1 MKVPESD
8 QLESDIESGVGPYDE
23 RQADEREEKLQSRLR
38 RNTYFAIGLMLLL
51 ALVFANRKMLF
62 GVALGSALSL
72 LNLRWLTGSVRG
84 VLNQA
89 VMMQNGR
96 VPPFTAGK
104 FILRYYLVALIIGAA
119 LWTGDFHPLGLGAG
133 FAAFVFGVMIEAGYR
148 FFLVILGRETPE
160 DRASETP
167 HNE

>member
-1 MKVPESD
+1 MKEPESD
-8 QLESDIESGVGPYDE
+8 QIEPYDE
-23 RQADEREEKLQSRLR
+23 RQADERDGKLQLRLR
-38 RNTYFAIGLMLLL
+38 RNTYVAIALMLLL
-51 ALVFANRKMLF
+51 AFGFSGRRMIF

-84 VLNQA
+84 ILNQA
-89 VMMQNGR
+89 VMMQNGQ

-104 FILRYYLVALIIGAA
+104 LILRYYLVALIIGAA
-119 LWTGDFHPLGLGAG
+119 LWTGDFHPLGIGAG

-148 FFLVILGRETPE
+148 FFLVMLGREAPE
-160 DRASETP
+160 DRAPETH

>member
-1 MKVPESD
+1 VKLPESD
-8 QLESDIESGVGPYDE
+8 QFESVEPYDE
-23 RQADEREEKLQSRLR
+23 RQAEEREAKLQRRLR
-38 RNTYFAIGLMLLL
+38 RNTYVVIGLMLLL
-51 ALVFANRKMLF
+51 ALVLSTRKMLF
-62 GVALGSALSL
+62 GVVLGSALGL

-84 VLNQA
+84 ILSQA

-104 FILRYYLVALIIGAA
+104 LILRYYLVALIIGAA
-119 LWTGDFHPLGLGAG
+119 LWTGDFHPLGIGAG

-160 DRASETP
+160 DSASETH

>member
-8 QLESDIESGVGPYDE
+8 QFEYSVAPYDE
-23 RQADEREEKLQSRLR
+23 RQADERQARLQNRLR
-38 RNTYFAIGLMLLL
+38 CNTYVVIGLMLLL
-51 ALVFANRKMLF
+51 ALFFASRKMFF

-72 LNLRWLTGSVRG
+72 LNLRWLTSSVRG
-84 VLNQA
+84 ILNQA
-89 VMMQNGR
+89 VMMQNGH

-104 FILRYYLVALIIGAA
+104 LILRYYLVALIIGAA
-119 LWTGDFHPLGLGAG
+119 LWTGDFHPLGIGAG

-148 FFLVILGRETPE
+148 FFLVIMGRETPE
-160 DRASETP
+160 DRASETH